1 MKDNDI
7 NKNNNDINNKD
18 NVEINDES
26 KSELVVQESTDIEE
40 YEKDNQETKLL
51 NTIDE
56 PDEVLPAEVQE
67 HSNIPQPNDS
77 EVSEEGSTESETT
90 IEETTYIEAPITEDE
105 LQMQEEEELKE
116 EQQFKIE
123 QTKTATSNIFGKLLG
138 CLGNALFSIFILAM
152 VFVIV
157 MNAVS
162 FVKGKEPSV
171 FGYKMYVIGEDSMN
185 PTIRKNDAIIVK
197 ETDASQLHV
206 GDLITYTSK
215 SGNEVITGWVTEIF
229 DNNRLEVKKKMSSD
243 QSVIIDGVA
252 VIGLA
257 TYRIANM
264 GEFIEFI
271 SHPIGIGAVLIV
283 GVIIY
288 IIMWLIGRRRSHNIN

>member
-1 MKDNDI
+1 MNEKET
-7 NKNNNDINNKD
+7 NKNDKIEEVDEIKD
-18 NVEINDES
+18 EIPEDES
-26 KSELVVQESTDIEE
+26 VIQDDTDVEE
-40 YEKDNQETKLL
+40 FEKDGQETKLL

-56 PDEVLPAEVQE
+56 ADVVL
-67 HSNIPQPNDS
+67 SNTTDDNIENTDS
-77 EVSEEGSTESETT
+77 NNLETDKEFIESEERM
-90 IEETTYIEAPITEDE
+90 EETTYIESPITE
-105 LQMQEEEELKE
+105 EELAME
-116 EQQFKIE
+116 DEVDYEPRLE
-123 QTKTATSNIFGKLLG
+123 QTKAAASNIFGKAMG
-138 CLGNALFSIFILAM
+138 CIGNAIFSVFILAM
-152 VFVIV
+152 VFIIV
-157 MNAVS
+157 MNAAS

-197 ETDASQLHV
+197 ETDSSQLHV

-271 SHPIGIGAVLIV
+271 SHPIGIGTVLIV
-283 GVIIY
+283 GIIIY
-288 IIMWLIGRRRSHNIN
+288 IIMWLIGRRRSQKNIN